1 MRAVFLVNVGV
12 SDRCCISASSDC
24 AIAAFFAQASIK
36 ITIIVGALVLVFV
49 FLFIIP
55 AMLTMIVRASL

>member
-1 MRAVFLVNVGV
+1 MRK
-12 SDRCCISASSDC
+12 
-24 AIAAFFAQASIK
+24 AIAYGFSLFAALAVALLVSLNGEQAPASIK

-55 AMLTMIVRASL
+55 AMLTMMVRASL